1 MNTNTFKNLI
11 SKLWLILL
19 LAHIS
24 CSVKSQNELKI
35 IPELYIAY
43 HTSEQIIID
52 GIADDVSWDKVPWSS
67 DFIDIEGVKKPKY
80 KTQVK
85 MLWDENYFYIL
96 AKLEEPHVWATLKQK
111 DTVIFYNNDFEVFI
125 DPDSDSHNYYEL
137 ELNALNTIWD
147 MFITKPFREKRAPK
161 LHDWD
166 IIGLQSAVKVN
177 GTLNNAT
184 DIDEGWVIELALP
197 WRAYRTSYYQVNVPK
212 DQFWRVDFSRVNW
225 DYDLINGKYYRKKDS
240 KSGKYLHEYN
250 WVWSPTGVIDMH
262 QPEKW
267 GYVYFS
273 SKEAGNE
280 DQFAIPQDEK
290 IKWELFKLYRAQ
302 KKYFSKNN
310 KWATSIESLAIGE
323 LIVEGKTIQPNI
335 ENHLTGWNIT
345 VTSPFTNKLLI
356 IREDGEF
363 ILK

>member
-1 MNTNTFKNLI
+1 
-11 SKLWLILL
+11 
-19 LAHIS
+19 
-24 CSVKSQNELKI
+24 
-35 IPELYIAY
+35 
-43 HTSEQIIID
+43 
-52 GIADDVSWDKVPWSS
+52 
-67 DFIDIEGVKKPKY
+67 
-80 KTQVK
+80 
-85 MLWDENYFYIL
+85 
-96 AKLEEPHVWATLKQK
+96 
-111 DTVIFYNNDFEVFI
+111 
-125 DPDSDSHNYYEL
+125 
-137 ELNALNTIWD
+137 
-147 MFITKPFREKRAPK
+147 
-161 LHDWD
+161 
-166 IIGLQSAVKVN
+166 
-177 GTLNNAT
+177 
-184 DIDEGWVIELALP
+184 
-197 WRAYRTSYYQVNVPK
+197 
-212 DQFWRVDFSRVNW
+212 
-225 DYDLINGKYYRKKDS
+225 
-240 KSGKYLHEYN
+240 
-250 WVWSPTGVIDMH
+250 MH